1 MKLSIVALA
10 TALAVSSTFAVAQ
23 SDSSTNGLSLGKS
36 MPGTT
41 AGVPYPNPA
50 ADGAVPVGSSS
61 AKRHGAPHPKHR
73 KPSKM

>member
-1 MKLSIVALA
+1 MKLSILALA
-10 TALAVSSTFAVAQ
+10 TVLAVSSTFAVAQ

-41 AGVPYPNPA
+41 AGVPYPKPA
-50 ADGAVPVGSSS
+50 AVRAAPVASSS

-73 KPSKM
+73 KHSRT